1 MKVRRDIASVP
12 VRSAKETW
20 QAIVDLVSGDDTV
33 DREQLDDAASV
44 MEALIA
50 EEQPANVPIAVKG
63 GSPRVVIYCLY
74 DEDAMEAGLDIDR
87 LNSNPTAGDW
97 RMTAPTEAEDVDW
110 MNNTLKQRA
119 PRISVHA
126 PDKAPAD
133 EESIPTGHTANSL
146 EIDWGALSKR

>member
-12 VRSAKETW
+12 ARSAKETW
-20 QAIVDLVSGDDTV
+20 RAIVNLVSGDDTV
-33 DREQLDDAASV
+33 DRKQLDDAASI

-50 EEQPANVPIAVKG
+50 DEQPAKVPIVVKG
-63 GSPRVVIYCLY
+63 GTPRVVIYCLY
-74 DEDAMEAGLDIDR
+74 DEDAMEAGLDIDE
-87 LNSNPTAGDW
+87 LSSNPTTGDW

-126 PDKAPAD
+126 PDEVPAED
-133 EESIPTGHTANSL
+133 DSAAAEQSVKSL
-146 EIDWGALSKR
+146 EIDWGALSKL